1 MAEEKKQEDR
11 EEVKVD
17 ETVET
22 ETSEE
27 KDTESASWKRS
38 FRSLTTLKE
47 VLRAWKRAKIHLHK
61 GCR

>member
-27 KDTESASWKRS
+27 KDTENDSSRVPPEIDDGN
-38 FRSLTTLKE
+38 R
-47 VLRAWKRAKIHLHK
+47 
-61 GCR
+61 G